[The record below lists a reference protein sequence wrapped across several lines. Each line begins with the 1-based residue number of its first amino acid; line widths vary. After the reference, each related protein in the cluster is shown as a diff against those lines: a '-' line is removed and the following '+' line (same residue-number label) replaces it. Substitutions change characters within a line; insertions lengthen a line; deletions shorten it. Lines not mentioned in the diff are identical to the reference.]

1 MNLPPIGGVLIEASA
16 MLCQRSKTAAT
27 FQFEDM
33 TMSDDDLL
41 LEEDTDLTSLVR
53 LVTGEYV
60 VGVIDEELSEESGM
74 IAMLNPCVI
83 HFIDGGSKV
92 RISKYNVLGNGN
104 CVLFTDKAVIQFDS
118 PSTPLLKLYVEFV
131 TGEEGSYEPPLLTE
145 DEEKPEEKTK
155 EKRVLH

>member
-16 MLCQRSKTAAT
+16 ADLLRWHSGHFFKI
-27 FQFEDM
+27 EDL
-33 TMSDDDLL
+33 TMSDDLL

-104 CVLFTDKAVIQFDS
+104 YVLFTDKAVIQFDS

-145 DEEKPEEKTK
+145 DEEKPEEKSK